1 MPSMV
6 WFMNAILNKTM
17 QSLEAAL
24 RYNPTSTDLMAAL
37 AEVYIRMGRFDERTL
52 DLCRQA
58 LDHQVDNA
66 LLKQAGEVGRMIQWT
81 NNLIACAGNGQPLPP
96 DEELDRVSGELT
108 GFLTRSNE
116 CVEGWTAWTRLQILM
131 GRLIDAQEG
140 VKMLERLGVD
150 RLEETFEPAL
160 QALIKR
166 GKLNTA
172 GGEALIGLCRKIIP
186 EPRLLTTLE
195 NFHEAGQPALGPGLL
210 DLYLAKFSPDR
221 PNEMSAR
228 SRDRFFILLLD
239 HGGPE
244 LTQKWM
250 RRVALLGWEVG
261 CYILDHARDLI
272 ERGELDEALRALKQ
286 LSVDGEVR
294 DLLDK
299 IAIALESRGEY
310 DKAAEVLRYLN
321 ENALLE
327 REAQHKHEKELA
339 READISMA
347 ELQIRNGRYGEAL
360 EKYVSAL
367 NYSPE
372 ADPAI
377 LERIDELIELSPSLE
392 PEPLIRLG
400 MFFRQQQDH
409 PKAMNYLQR
418 ALAIAPDNAEISQEL
433 ESLFVEILSHNPDL
447 PNLRMELGELYL
459 RSDRCDAAIEQ
470 LRLAASSP
478 AVAEKANRLLAEA
491 LLKADRPVDA
501 LDRYRAQQAREED
514 FENIYKLHEQLV
526 ERQSSRDAVLALDL
540 IARVNPS
547 WRDVGEKMRLLQMSI
562 GNKGPDA
569 DPKMR
574 ELIGDMAIGRYQYLD
589 RLGSGGMGVVYKV
602 FDLRNQQT
610 VAMKILRDSLSGSSK
625 ALDRFFREA
634 RIAATLSHHN
644 IVNIYDYNI
653 SNTSGQSFIVMEYVD
668 GPALRELIDLQFRE
682 GIDISL
688 DYVSEMFFY
697 AVQLCDALAASHA
710 KGIIH
715 RDIKPDNIM
724 INSIGEVKITDFG
737 IVHIEEATL
746 TPTGAMLGTP
756 RYMSPEQVTGGK
768 IDGRSDL
775 YSVGIV
781 LYEALVG
788 SPPFLS
794 GDISY
799 QQVHKTPVAPRDI
812 SIKIPQT
819 ANEIIM
825 KCLAKR
831 PEDRFASAN
840 ALRVE
845 CDRQLQDLGGC
856 KKFNRCTEYIEPIKL
871 DHELDLDLDLP
882 EK

>member
-1 MPSMV
+1 
-6 WFMNAILNKTM
+6 MNAILNKTM

-24 RYNPTSTDLMAAL
+24 RYNPNSTELMAAL

-52 DLCRQA
+52 ELCRQA
-58 LDHQVDNA
+58 IDRQVDNA
-66 LLKQAGEVGRMIQWT
+66 LLKQAGEIGRLIHWT
-81 NNLIACAGNGQPLPP
+81 TDAVARSRKGEPLPP
-96 DEELDRVSGELT
+96 DEELDRVSEQLT
-108 GFLTRSNE
+108 EFLTRSNE
-116 CVEGWTAWTRLQILM
+116 CIEGWTAWTTIQVLM

-140 VKMLERLGVD
+140 IKMLERLGVGKLD
-150 RLEETFEPAL
+150 EAFEPAL
-160 QALIKR
+160 GLLIRR

-172 GGEALIGLCRKIIP
+172 GAEALIALCRRILPEARLIP
-186 EPRLLTTLE
+186 TLE
-195 NFHEAGQPALGPGLL
+195 NFYDAGQAAVGPGLL
-210 DLYLAKFSPDR
+210 ELYLGKFSPER

-228 SRDRFFILLLD
+228 SRDRFFVLLLD

-244 LTQKWM
+244 LTQKWT

-261 CYILDHARDLI
+261 CYIIDHARDLLDS
-272 ERGELDEALRALKQ
+272 GELDEALRALKQ

-294 DLLDK
+294 DMIDR
-299 IAIALESRGEY
+299 IAMAYEQRGDY
-310 DKAAEVLRYLN
+310 DKAAEILRYLN

-339 READISMA
+339 REAEISMA
-347 ELQIRNGRYGEAL
+347 ELQIKNGRYNEAL

-367 NYSPE
+367 NYS
-372 ADPAI
+372 AGIDPQI
-377 LERIDELIELSPSLE
+377 LDRIDELIELAEDLDS
-392 PEPLIRLG
+392 EPLIRLG
-400 MFFRQQQDH
+400 MYFRQQADH
-409 PKAMNYLQR
+409 PKAINYLQK
-418 ALAIAPDNAEISQEL
+418 ALSIAPGNEDIKQEL
-433 ESLFVEILSHNPDL
+433 ESLYLEILSHNPDL
-447 PNLRMELGELYL
+447 PHLRMELGQLY
-459 RSDRCDAAIEQ
+459 RDQERYEAAIEQ

-478 AVAEKANRLLAEA
+478 AVAEKANRMLAEA
-491 LLKADRPVDA
+491 LLKAGRPVDA
-501 LDRYRAQQAREED
+501 LDRYRAQPAREED
-514 FENIYKLHEQLV
+514 FENIYQLHE
-526 ERQSSRDAVLALDL
+526 EMMSRHSDRDALLALDL
-540 IARVNPS
+540 IARVNPG
-547 WRDVGEKMRLLQMSI
+547 WRDVSEKLRLLED
-562 GNKGPDA
+562 GLGKPTDV

-574 ELIGDMAIGRYQYLD
+574 ELIGDMAIGRYQYLE

-602 FDLRNQQT
+602 YDLRNQQT

-644 IVNIYDYNI
+644 IVNIFDYNI

-668 GPALRELIDLQFRE
+668 GPAMREIIDLQFRD
-682 GIDISL
+682 GMDINIDYIA
-688 DYVSEMFFY
+688 EMFYY
-697 AVQLCDALAASHA
+697 AVQLCDALQASHS

-724 INSIGEVKITDFG
+724 VNSLGEVKITDFG
-737 IVHIEEATL
+737 IVHIEENTL

-781 LYEALVG
+781 LYEALIG

-799 QQVHKTPVAPRDI
+799 QQVHKNPVAPRDI
-812 SIKIPQT
+812 NAKVPQT

-831 PEDRFASAN
+831 PEDRFASAE
-840 ALRVE
+840 ALRIE
-845 CDRQLQDLGGC
+845 CNRQLDDLGGC
-856 KKFNRCTEYIEPIKL
+856 KKFNRSTEYFEPARL
-871 DHELDLDLDLP
+871 DHDLDPDLDIDTP
-882 EK
+882 VK